1 MSIVPGSNLSR
12 GKKKTTFQL
21 RTKTIPG
28 LGGKENQIFHSPV
41 CLLGRVGS
49 QWQGQRP
56 RRASWHSRGRQQGCS
71 QALRTCP
78 WLPAPCC
85 VPAVATCDS
94 SARSQAPLLLST
106 STGRFRRLFCI
117 QIFLQS
123 SDNRSCLSTSAHWWA
138 SSTPLLQSVLQF
150 GAHCI
155 HLGALP
161 HQQYSTGHFQL
172 GLHHSMEP
180 SFKPGFSFHS
190 TFPSRSHSSC
200 TVLFSLCTKK
210 ASPLSLLSSA
220 ALIYTPP
227 LSIFSHAAVTA
238 PCRSTAWNP

>member
-94 SARSQAPLLLST
+94 SARGQASLLLST

-123 SDNRSCLSTSAHWWA
+123 SDNRAVSAQVRTDEPPARRCCSLCFNSVPTAFTSEPCPT
-138 SSTPLLQSVLQF
+138 SSTARGTSSWGYITAWRLLSNQDFPFTPHSPA
-150 GAHCI
+150 GCTAR
-155 HLGALP
+155 ALC
-161 HQQYSTGHFQL
+161 
-172 GLHHSMEP
+172 
-180 SFKPGFSFHS
+180 FSH
-190 TFPSRSHSSC
+190 
-200 TVLFSLCTKK
+200 CTKK